1 MQHKA
6 VELRVYYLQCFS
18 VSLEDTITLKGLE
31 FICLGDGGQG
41 DMEVANASLQ
51 KDNIEELF
59 CLGSSRSLYW
69 QGRDKYSS
77 YDMQIYMA

>member
-6 VELRVYYLQCFS
+6 IELRVYYLQCFG

-31 FICLGDGGQG
+31 FICLGAGGQG

-59 CLGSSRSLYW
+59 CLGNRRSLY
-69 QGRDKYSS
+69 
-77 YDMQIYMA
+77 